1 MNGAARPVPGRWELP
16 ALRLWHAALA
26 GGFLVAWLTADED
39 TYKMHVFAGYWVLT
53 AVALRLA
60 LAAIGTAQGPLAL
73 VRPGRSRL
81 MIWMG
86 GIVTAMVGVAAVTG
100 VIADGKTAFEDVHE
114 AMSNTALW
122 LIPAHAALVVWVF
135 RGRRLR
141 EKLLGSARVSTA
153 PMLLLAGLTLAVSA
167 PLGLATP
174 ALAADPARDAIL
186 AGYAKAAKAADPGF
200 SGFSAA
206 RGETIYRG
214 RNTANPDFPSCAT
227 CHTDEPT
234 RPGRHAKT
242 GREIAPAAVSANP
255 KRFTDAEKVEE
266 RFNRDCKTVLGRECS
281 ARDRGDFIAF
291 LSSK

>member
-1 MNGAARPVPGRWELP
+1 MSGDAPRAVPGRWELP
-16 ALRLWHAALA
+16 AQRLWHAALA

-39 TYKMHVFAGYWVLT
+39 TYKMHVFAGYWVLI
-53 AVALRLA
+53 AVALRLG
-60 LAAIGTAQGPLAL
+60 LATVGTPQGPLAL
-73 VRPGRSRL
+73 TRPGRSRL

-86 GIVTAMVGVAAVTG
+86 SVVMTMVGIAALTG
-100 VIADGKTAFEDVHE
+100 VIADGKSAFEDVHE
-114 AMSNTALW
+114 GLSNAALW
-122 LIPAHAALVVWVF
+122 LIPAHAALVAWVF
-135 RGRRLR
+135 QGKRLR
-141 EKLLGSARVSTA
+141 NKVIGAARVSA
-153 PMLLLAGLTLAVSA
+153 VPVLLLAGLVLAA
-167 PLGLATP
+167 PAQ
-174 ALAADPARDAIL
+174 AADPARDAIL

-200 SGFSAA
+200 AGFSAA
-206 RGETIYRG
+206 RGESIYRA

-227 CHTDEPT
+227 CHTDDPT
-234 RPGRHAKT
+234 QPGRHAKT